1 MEELKNRFDHADA
14 AEQLELMKA
23 EIHLP
28 NLAPPDGIDEIIK
41 GLSNQEYIRSLD
53 IATICDHMVLLASY
67 MLFLTIYENRVA
79 SYFNWCESNIKY
91 IVGKNLDQV
100 PVNYFTEKDWYIRSH
115 EDNAIKLE
123 AMKLTL
129 QVKLDTLKNLG
140 FKLNTIYDALKAMQL
155 AKLKIGSS
163 WQTN

>member
-1 MEELKNRFDHADA
+1 MTRSRFDHSEA

-28 NLAPPDGIDEIIK
+28 NLAPPEDIDQILK
-41 GLSNQEYIRSLD
+41 DLSNQEYIRSLD
-53 IATICDHMVLLASY
+53 IATISDHMVLLAAY
-67 MLFLTIYENRVA
+67 MLYLTIYENRIT
-79 SYFNWCESNIKY
+79 SYSNWCESNIKY
-91 IVGKNLDQV
+91 IVGKNLADV

-123 AMKLTL
+123 SMKLTL

-140 FKLNTIYDALKAMQL
+140 FRLNTIYDALKAMQS
-155 AKLKIGSS
+155 AKLKVGSHAY
-163 WQTN
+163 N